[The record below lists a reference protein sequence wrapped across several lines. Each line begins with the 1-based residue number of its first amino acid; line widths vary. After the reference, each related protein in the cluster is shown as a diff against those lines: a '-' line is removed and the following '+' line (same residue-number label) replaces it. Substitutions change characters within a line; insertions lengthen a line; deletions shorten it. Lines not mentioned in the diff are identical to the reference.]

1 MGVFIL
7 NVKASP
13 LHVEASVNDLVYN
26 LEQVK
31 FCIRFGLSSTVKG
44 VACEVLELI
53 AEGLRIEPRIVFDE
67 LLRDEK
73 SECIEICLRDGTWV
87 SVLPDA
93 NSFFISVVD
102 CLQQVMTNGRLK
114 SVRHKAKS
122 KLKECNVES
131 GLHFCS
137 LPIVATAASCCYC

>member
-1 MGVFIL
+1 MGCAI
-7 NVKASP
+7 
-13 LHVEASVNDLVYN
+13 SV
-26 LEQVK
+26 
-31 FCIRFGLSSTVKG
+31 VKG

-53 AEGLRIEPRIVFDE
+53 AEGLRIEPRIYPPIPCSRLQE
-67 LLRDEK
+67 LSGQNVIDFVEHTVPQIIYVLR
-73 SECIEICLRDGTWV
+73 SNNISGIEICLRDGTWV